1 MNRPSPVFA
10 ALCLSL
16 GLAACRKDHVEI
28 RGSLGGQ
35 AAAGDSA
42 RVSVWAV
49 EAEREA
55 PVQDG
60 AFELKDLAP
69 GPVTLQL
76 RRAGSP
82 VGHISIP
89 ALPAGTV
96 LTLNGLR
103 VDAASGRAFPSSVE
117 MSGGKMITL
126 NGVRMAPDGTLPD
139 TVDATGTVLA
149 VSDDDAALLVRTA
162 DAEMPDLRVVVTP
175 GTQTLGP
182 AGSVAA
188 IRLGRGDTVR
198 VQGATHRGYVVA
210 TRLTVPQR
218 ALIGATPRVEAD
230 ADAEPGAEDGPARAE
245 RTEAPAVPVAAVP
258 AAFVLPR
265 FSPPGKGGGHGNGRG
280 RGHGRKGKH

>member
-60 AFELKDLAP
+60 TFDLKDLAP

-103 VDAASGRAFPSSVE
+103 VDAASGRAFPTSVE

-139 TVDATGTVLA
+139 TVDAAGTVLA

-162 DAEMPDLRVVVTP
+162 DAEMPDLRVVITP
-175 GTQTLGP
+175 RTQTLGP

-210 TRLTVPQR
+210 SRLTVPLR
-218 ALIGATPRVEAD
+218 ALIGATPRMD
-230 ADAEPGAEDGPARAE
+230 ADAGAEPGTALAE
-245 RTEAPAVPVAAVP
+245 RTEVPTVPVAAVP

-265 FSPPGKGGGHGNGRG
+265 FSPPGKSGGHGNGRG